1 MSVISPP
8 LVRDDSFTHVLV
20 GDVVAANNRLESI
33 DTPTHRREL
42 IRTVFAAIEGLHWQL
57 KQDVLRH
64 AEVVTRLSPH
74 EHSALLEET
83 YSVDPQGSVRTQPRF
98 LPLPTAIRL
107 VVSIVKRY
115 RPEYVVDF
123 AHPGWANLREAVAIR
138 NRLVHPRELTDLT
151 VSDIEIRQALSAFNW
166 LLALV
171 IEVLRETAAHGESL
185 RSRFIN

>member
-1 MSVISPP
+1 
-8 LVRDDSFTHVLV
+8 
-20 GDVVAANNRLESI
+20 
-33 DTPTHRREL
+33 
-42 IRTVFAAIEGLHWQL
+42 
-57 KQDVLRH
+57 
-64 AEVVTRLSPH
+64 
-74 EHSALLEET
+74 
-83 YSVDPQGSVRTQPRF
+83 
-98 LPLPTAIRL
+98 
-107 VVSIVKRY
+107 VSIVKRY

-185 RSRFIN
+185 TSRFIN